1 MSHEFTMVTP
11 GGEQLRL
18 IVDQQAQ
25 CPPPGA
31 EPAHLTTPEQ
41 VRAVDAAFTEHSKES
56 DQVLGLIGLWTSALV
71 LHDVA
76 VETFDPPAGELEEE
90 AGGDDEDDDDN
101 PHLPGY

>member
-1 MSHEFTMVTP
+1 MSHDLTIAAP
-11 GGEQLRL
+11 HGEQIRL

-25 CPPPGA
+25 CPPPGSEA
-31 EPAHLTTPEQ
+31 LPAATPEH
-41 VRAVDAAFTEHSKES
+41 VRAVEAVFSRQDKEA
-56 DQVLGLIGLWTSALV
+56 DQVLGLLGLWTSALV

-90 AGGDDEDDDDN
+90 AGGDDEDDE

>member
-1 MSHEFTMVTP
+1 MSHDVTMVTP
-11 GGEQLRL
+11 HGEQIRL
-18 IVDQQAQ
+18 IVDQQTQ

-31 EPAHLTTPEQ
+31 ESLHAATPEE
-41 VRAVDAAFTEHSKES
+41 VRAVEAVFAHHNHKES
-56 DQVLGLIGLWTSALV
+56 DQVLGLLGLWTSALV

-90 AGGDDEDDDDN
+90 AGEDEDDDDH